1 MAARRLWRR
10 PLWYIDTMNAGPMH
24 GSHAPG
30 GSHRPV
36 DVEEELAAEGLEVM
50 PQRDELE
57 SPAALDPDQVEAR
70 STFAQ
75 YLRPS
80 AFPADVAGLAAA
92 AEAESAPPSLVDQL
106 RQLPPA
112 SYRTVNEVWV
122 ALGGAAE
129 ERPDRPAAEPPRR
142 KPAPVEHPLVEETA
156 TPAPGWVEHVAGV
169 ACSTATTAVRTV
181 LGVPAAI
188 VSRISHLLRR
198 H

>member
-1 MAARRLWRR
+1 
-10 PLWYIDTMNAGPMH
+10 
-24 GSHAPG
+24 
-30 GSHRPV
+30 
-36 DVEEELAAEGLEVM
+36 VEEELTAEGLELT

-70 STFAQ
+70 STLAQ

-80 AFPADVAGLAAA
+80 AFPADVADLVAA
-92 AEAESAPPSLVDQL
+92 AEAESAPPSLVARL

-122 ALGGAAE
+122 TLGGAAE
-129 ERPDRPAAEPPRR
+129 ERSDLPSAEPLRR
-142 KPAPVEHPLVEETA
+142 TPAPVEHPLVEETA
-156 TPAPGWVEHVAGV
+156 TPAPGLVEHVAGV